1 MKKRNITVA
10 VSDSA
15 YRSSRHWAAKHDT
28 SISAIVEGCIERLPG
43 LKVAQETVAE
53 IKTRNHR
60 RHRPRIPP
68 GLLALSRAA
77 QQVLKENPE
86 LFAQFQ
92 ADAVAQRRFLKIL
105 ARVERF
111 FAAN

>member
-15 YRSSRHWAAKHDT
+15 YRSARHWAAKHDT

-92 ADAVAQRRFLKIL
+92 ADAVAQRRF
-105 ARVERF
+105 
-111 FAAN
+111 

>member
-1 MKKRNITVA
+1 MEKRNITVA

-15 YRSSRHWAAKHDT
+15 YRSARHWAAKHDT

-53 IKTRNHR
+53 IKRGKHR
-60 RHRPRIPP
+60 SHRSHLPP

-77 QQVLKENPE
+77 QRVLNENPE
-86 LFAQFQ
+86 LFEQFQ
-92 ADAVAQRRFLKIL
+92 DAAAQRRFMTIL
-105 ARVERF
+105 AKLERF
-111 FAAN
+111 FAKN